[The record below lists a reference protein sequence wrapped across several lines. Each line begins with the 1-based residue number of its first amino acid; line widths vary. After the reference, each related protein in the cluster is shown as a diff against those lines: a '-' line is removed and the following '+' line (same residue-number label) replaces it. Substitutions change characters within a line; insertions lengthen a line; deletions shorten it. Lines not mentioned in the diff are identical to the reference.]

1 MKSYLDQLCD
11 RCQSKRRV
19 AKKWKE
25 TIETFTGKMVVVENT
40 LIICTNKACQEEFE
54 KNFIKEEAKQ
64 RAIKLK
70 REASDAERKAN
81 SLLHA
86 KKVLKK
92 KLKK

>member
-19 AKKWKE
+19 AKRWKE
-25 TIETFTGKMVVVENT
+25 TIETYAGKTVVVENT
-40 LIICTNKACQEEFE
+40 LIICTNRKCQEAFE

-64 RAIKLK
+64 KAIKLK
-70 REASDAERKAN
+70 REASDAERKAQ

-86 KKVLKK
+86 RKVKSK
-92 KLKK
+92 QSRA